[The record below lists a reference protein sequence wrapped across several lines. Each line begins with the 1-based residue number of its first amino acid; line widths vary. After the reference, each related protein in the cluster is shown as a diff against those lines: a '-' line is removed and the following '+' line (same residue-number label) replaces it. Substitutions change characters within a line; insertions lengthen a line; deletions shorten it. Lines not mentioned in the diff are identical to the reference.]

1 MWRYG
6 ITYGGLRCSSKPKG
20 DICLRVKSADTAFW
34 LCTAVTAVWFHT
46 FILTVTVYQE
56 FWIYVTCSLKCR
68 GSYVKGPCI
77 TVSVS
82 PADTRRWINV
92 GLPLV
97 QRRRRWANVK
107 PTLIQR
113 LVSAGIYSCLCW
125 KDVFLMLVLRR
136 GNWPNAK
143 PTLGRVL
150 YMPWHW
156 QCGFVLWRGRV
167 SAPPMMISADEF
179 TGCHLQKA
187 YYTFDNLIL
196 VIILIA
202 KK

>member
-20 DICLRVKSADTAFW
+20 GICLRVKLADTAFW
-34 LCTAVTAVWFHT
+34 LCTAVTAAWFHT

-56 FWIYVTCSLKCR
+56 FWVYVTCSLKCR

-82 PADTRRWINV
+82 PADTRRWIIV

-113 LVSAGIYSCLCW
+113 LVSAGIYSYPCW

-136 GNWPNAK
+136 GNRANDNDTDNAASC
-143 PTLGRVL
+143 
-150 YMPWHW
+150 
-156 QCGFVLWRGRV
+156 CGVGESVHRLWWYQQMNLPAV
-167 SAPPMMISADEF
+167 I
-179 TGCHLQKA
+179 CKKHIIHLI
-187 YYTFDNLIL
+187 T
-196 VIILIA
+196 
-202 KK
+202 